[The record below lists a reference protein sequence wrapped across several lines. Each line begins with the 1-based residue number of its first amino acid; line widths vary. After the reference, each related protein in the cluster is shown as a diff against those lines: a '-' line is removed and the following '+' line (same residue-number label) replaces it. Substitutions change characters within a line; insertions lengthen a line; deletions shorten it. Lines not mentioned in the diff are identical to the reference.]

1 MNLNEKP
8 KNTLIWIIRWVIY
21 IPTIVIVLSLLKM
34 LVLGVFGNLPWW
46 VAIPVWSFLGIGP
59 FLVTLSIYGSGL
71 ICPNRKFGNF
81 MFLGLFSIIEIPS
94 FYMEFGIS
102 TALENILRFISIFYI
117 FGGFLAAAS
126 TPLITPQTAT
136 EATVTVDPEI

>member
-46 VAIPVWSFLGIGP
+46 VAIPVW
-59 FLVTLSIYGSGL
+59 
-71 ICPNRKFGNF
+71 
-81 MFLGLFSIIEIPS
+81 
-94 FYMEFGIS
+94 
-102 TALENILRFISIFYI
+102 
-117 FGGFLAAAS
+117 
-126 TPLITPQTAT
+126 
-136 EATVTVDPEI
+136 